1 MWFRQS
7 ADLTGLGIRIMA
19 RYLIGRIIGLVIVFV
34 MVSIIA
40 FFLMHSVPGGPFD
53 EDKSPLPPAAK
64 ANILRKYGLDRP
76 LYEQYLRYMWS
87 ALHGDFG
94 ISFQSPT
101 ESVIQ
106 LIARTWPVSIQLGG
120 LAILV
125 AFSSGLVFGVIAAIK
140 QNSWIDYV
148 VTFISTLGIT
158 VPNFVVAIWLLLL
171 FAVRLRWLP
180 TGGWPSEGGG
190 NWKTMILP
198 VITLALG
205 PSALVA
211 RYTRSSMVE
220 VIRSEYIR
228 TARAKGL
235 SEQVVVLR
243 HALKNALIPLITIL
257 GPQIP
262 NLITGT
268 IFVEV
273 IYRVPGLGKFFVS
286 SIYLRDYPMIMATML
301 LVAMLWSF
309 TYLLS
314 DILYTI
320 VDPRI
325 RLH

>member
-1 MWFRQS
+1 
-7 ADLTGLGIRIMA
+7 MA
-19 RYLIGRIIGLVIVFV
+19 RYLIGRVIGLIIVFV

-40 FFLMHSVPGGPFD
+40 FVLMHSVPGGPFD
-53 EDKSPLPPAAK
+53 EEKSPLPPAAK

-76 LYEQYLRYMWS
+76 LPEQYLRYMGS
-87 ALHGDFG
+87 ALRGDFG

-101 ESVIQ
+101 ETVIQ
-106 LIARTWPVSIQLGG
+106 LIGRTWPISMQLGG

-125 AFSSGLVFGVIAAIK
+125 AFTSGLAFGIIAAIK

-148 VTFISTLGIT
+148 VTFIATLGLT
-158 VPNFVVAIWLLLL
+158 VPSFVIAVWLLLL

-180 TGGWPSEGGG
+180 TGGWPSDGGG
-190 NWKTMILP
+190 NWSSMILP

-211 RYTRSSMVE
+211 RYTRTSLID
-220 VIRSEYIR
+220 VIRSDYIR

-235 SEQVVVLR
+235 AERAVVMR

-257 GPQIP
+257 LPQIP

-273 IYRVPGLGKFFVS
+273 IFRVPGLGKFFVS

-301 LVAMLWSF
+301 LVAVLWSV

-320 VDPRI
+320 VDPRV
-325 RLH
+325 RLYGD